1 MPISRRQM
9 VQWGVLASLGAI
21 VAACGPNANSGSSSA
36 GSQSQAA
43 APTAASTTSQP
54 TAAPASAAAAKP
66 TTAAA
71 SAAQPTV
78 AASQGAST
86 PAPAAQA
93 SAGSGQA
100 VTLPIINHDAY
111 GPELDKL
118 VFPPAYQIFQKQT
131 GITVN
136 ETILPEDQN
145 YPVKL
150 LTMVASGSAPDAAF
164 VHPQWVPSLAF
175 RGALIEIDSYM
186 KDPEVKASDLLK
198 GALTYYQFPQGAKT
212 YGIPHYSGPC
222 VTIFNRTLYK
232 QAGIPAPDEVAKTS
246 DGWTWQAALE
256 TAQKMTKGSG
266 PTKQFGWD
274 SLTSGLH
281 FLDVLIWGFG
291 GDLWDEAM
299 SHCLLGDPKP
309 LEALQFY
316 ADFLAKYHVTP
327 TAAEAAGV
335 THSKSGRMISGRIA
349 AQYGIKGNV
358 PEIAAWSEKEN
369 IEMGM
374 TAIPKGTAG
383 RFVRNGPN
391 SFCMIKGCK
400 HPDESFKLINFM
412 SLDDFQN
419 LQYKV
424 GASIPPRQSQL
435 ASDAFKKSLR
445 PWESLAVWQ
454 EAAKLDHPLREAA
467 THLDIQNTFNPAWDL
482 ITLGQK
488 TAKEAIPPI
497 IPKIDALLAQ
507 AKNAS

>member
-21 VAACGPNANSGSSSA
+21 VAACGPNASNGSS
-36 GSQSQAA
+36 GQSQAA

-71 SAAQPTV
+71 SAPAAQPTV

-93 SAGSGQA
+93 AASSGQA

-118 VFPPAYQIFQKQT
+118 VFPPGYDIFKKQT

-136 ETILPEDQN
+136 QTILPEDQN

-164 VHPQWVPSLAF
+164 VHPQWLPSLAY
-175 RGALIEIDSYM
+175 RGALIEIDSYL
-186 KDPEVKASDLLK
+186 KDPEVNASDLFK

-222 VTIFNRTLYK
+222 VTLFNRSLYK
-232 QAGIPAPDEVAKTS
+232 QAGVPAPDEVAKTS
-246 DGWTWQAALE
+246 GGWTWQAALD

-281 FLDVLIWGFG
+281 FLDVLVWGFG
-291 GDLWDEAM
+291 GHYWDSAM
-299 SHCLLGDPKP
+299 THCLLGETKA
-309 LEALQFY
+309 LEGLQYY
-316 ADFLAKYHVTP
+316 ADWLAKYHVVP

-335 THSKSGRMISGRIA
+335 TSSKSGRIISGRVA
-349 AQYGIKGNV
+349 AKYGIKGDV
-358 PEIAAWSEKEN
+358 PEIAAWAEKSN
-369 IEMGM
+369 IELGM
-374 TAIPKGTAG
+374 TSIPKGAEG
-383 RFVRNGPN
+383 LFVRNGPN

-400 HPDESFKLINFM
+400 HPDESFKVINFM

-424 GASIPPRQSQL
+424 GASIPPRKSQM

-445 PWESLAVWQ
+445 PWESLEVWQ
-454 EAAKLDHPLREAA
+454 QAANLDHPLREAA

-488 TAKEAIPPI
+488 TAKEAIPAI
-497 IPKIDALLAQ
+497 IPKIDSLLAQ

>member
-1 MPISRRQM
+1 MAISRRRM
-9 VQWGVLASLGAI
+9 VQLGILASLGVI
-21 VAACGPNANSGSSSA
+21 VAACGPNAGTSSS
-36 GSQSQAA
+36 SQSQVPAT
-43 APTAASTTSQP
+43 APTAASQASQ
-54 TAAPASAAAAKP
+54 AAPTVAASAAAKP

-71 SAAQPTV
+71 SSAPAQPSTV
-78 AASQGAST
+78 
-86 PAPAAQA
+86 APAAQSA
-93 SAGSGQA
+93 STNGQG

-118 VFPPAYQIFQKQT
+118 VFPPAYQIFQQKY

-136 ETILPEDQN
+136 QTILPEDQN

-164 VHPQWVPSLAF
+164 VHPQWLPSLAYK
-175 RGALIEIDSYM
+175 GALIEIDSYM
-186 KDPEVKASDLLK
+186 KDPEVNAGDLFK

-232 QAGIPAPDEVAKTS
+232 QAGVPAPDEVAKTS
-246 DGWTWQAALE
+246 GGWTWQAALD

-274 SLTSGLH
+274 SLNGGLH
-281 FLDVLIWGFG
+281 FLDVIIWGFG

-299 SHCLLGDPKP
+299 THCLLGDPKP

-316 ADFLAKYHVTP
+316 ADWLAKYHVVP
-327 TAAEAAGV
+327 SAAEAAGV
-335 THSKSGRMISGRIA
+335 TSSKSGRIISGRVA
-349 AQYGIKGNV
+349 AKYGIKGDV
-358 PEIAAWSEKEN
+358 PEIAAWAEKSNVEL
-369 IEMGM
+369 GM
-374 TAIPKGTAG
+374 THIPQGPSG
-383 RFVRNGPN
+383 LFVRNGPN
-391 SFCMIKGCK
+391 SFCIIKGCK

-424 GASIPPRQSQL
+424 GASIPPRKSQMT
-435 ASDAFKKSLR
+435 SDAFKKSLR
-445 PWESLAVWQ
+445 PWESLEVWQ
-454 EAAKLDHPLREAA
+454 QAADADHPLREAA

-482 ITLGQK
+482 ITLGTK